1 MRVAVY
7 ARVSTEHEAQINAL
21 ENQLEWYKI
30 ECSRHS
36 DWEIVEVYVDQGI
49 TGTQAQK
56 RPEFLRM
63 MEDARKDKFDLI
75 ITREVSRFARNTVDA
90 LSYTRQM
97 KAMGV
102 DVLFI
107 NDSIN
112 TAADD
117 GELRLSLMSSMA
129 QDESRKIS
137 ERVKAG
143 QKISRERHILYGNGN
158 ILGFR
163 RENGTYVPEPE
174 QAETVRLIFQ
184 MYSSGEVGLQKI
196 VAELYRLG
204 RLDAGGHVS
213 WDASKV
219 SRVLHNATYK
229 GCICYNK
236 SHSDG
241 YLTQKRIKNLDE
253 SSYIYVKG
261 DFEPLV
267 SEEMWE
273 RCQQILASRSA
284 RVIDEN
290 GKKHKYM
297 RNTPKSVWTAKLRCS
312 CGAGFIQF
320 KWRVNRD
327 GAVIHGF
334 QCYRRTRRPSIS
346 YLQEHGLDL
355 SISCQ
360 IKAIS
365 EWKLDLMAAK
375 VFEHL
380 TFDKGKTVKEVYK
393 ILSRCMA
400 EEKTVRISRKAM
412 LEKSIAKQR
421 ERLDKYIDL
430 CADGIITKQELMERR
445 KGLDN
450 QIADL
455 QSQYE
460 SVEQEDERSGALD
473 MNLISQKLDEWQRA
487 SKNDVDRELINS
499 CVAQITPLTNEEF
512 RWALDFQMSEVRAR
526 NAAAY
531 TMDGFVEMTRFS
543 ISFEEAKAFKASRNQ
558 GIRKNEWQ
566 DLTVVVGIWSKT
578 QK

>member
-30 ECSRHS
+30 EGSRHP

-63 MEDARKDKFDLI
+63 MEDAQKGKFDLI
-75 ITREVSRFARNTVDA
+75 ITREVSRFARNTVDT
-90 LSYTRQM
+90 LSYTREL
-97 KAMGV
+97 KARGV
-102 DVLFI
+102 DVFFI
-107 NDSIN
+107 NDGIN
-112 TAADD
+112 TATND
-117 GELRLSLMSSMA
+117 GELRLTIMSSMA

-143 QKISRERHILYGNGN
+143 QKISREKHVLYGSGN
-158 ILGFR
+158 ILGYR
-163 RENGTYVPEPE
+163 RENGTYVPDPD

-184 MYSSGEVGLQKI
+184 MYSTGENGLVKI
-196 VAELYRLG
+196 VNELYRLG

-241 YLTQKRIKNLDE
+241 YLTQKRVKNLDE

-267 SEEMWE
+267 SEEMWD
-273 RCQQILASRSA
+273 RCQQILASKST

-327 GAVIHGF
+327 GAVVHGF

-355 SISCQ
+355 GISCQ
-360 IKAIS
+360 IKAIC

-375 VFEHL
+375 VFAHL

-393 ILSRCMA
+393 ILNRCMA

-430 CADGIITKQELMERR
+430 CADGVITKQELMERR
-445 KGLDN
+445 KGLDA
-450 QIADL
+450 QIAEL
-455 QSQYE
+455 RSQYE
-460 SVEQEDERSGALD
+460 NVEQEDERSGTLD
-473 MNLISQKLDEWQRA
+473 MNLIAQKLDEWQKA
-487 SKNDVDRELINS
+487 SRNDVDRELVNS
-499 CVAQITPLTNEEF
+499 CVAQITPLTNEEY
-512 RWALDFQMSEVRAR
+512 RWVLDFQLTEVQSRNSATCTLDSFMEMAR
-526 NAAAY
+526 
-531 TMDGFVEMTRFS
+531 FR

-558 GIRKNEWQ
+558 GIRKNEWH
-566 DLTVVVGIWSKT
+566 DLTVAVGIRTKT
-578 QK
+578 